1 MPGTFL
7 TAKDRDRLAGF
18 PEDIPHWDLITYFTL
33 TEQDAA
39 LMATYHTD
47 AHRVGVALQ
56 LCTVRYLGFC
66 PTSLQTA
73 PEELLASL
81 ATQLHVD
88 PDALHR
94 YGQRRMT
101 RSAHFQAVLR
111 YLNVRRV
118 QPADHKPILT

>member
-33 TEQDAA
+33 TEQEAA
-39 LMATYHTD
+39 LIDTYPTD
-47 AHRVGVALQ
+47 AHRLGVALQ

-66 PTSLQTA
+66 PAALQTA
-73 PEELLASL
+73 PAELIAAV
-81 ATQLHVD
+81 ATQLLVD

-94 YGQRRMT
+94 
-101 RSAHFQAVLR
+101 
-111 YLNVRRV
+111 
-118 QPADHKPILT
+118 